1 MWQRFDA
8 EERSI
13 FDAETDPARRDVI
26 RIRDDLTRR
35 TGLPQMRCA
44 AVHVYTDDTM
54 GVVIGFQRF
63 VRLITCWYQVESV
76 LNIRMADHVKYHAGT
91 SIEWCGNRFLT
102 TLGADVIPPAKSTIK
117 CRPRLSRRTRR
128 TGGGGQ
134 SSWT

>member
-1 MWQRFDA
+1 MQHYVEKSLAFGQKKSSNYAQRWAYAVVELMWKRFDA

-26 RIRDDLTRR
+26 RIRDDLTRGRR

-63 VRLITCWYQVESV
+63 VRLITCWYQSAQPHRESP
-76 LNIRMADHVKYHAGT
+76 LAADIG
-91 SIEWCGNRFLT
+91 
-102 TLGADVIPPAKSTIK
+102 
-117 CRPRLSRRTRR
+117 
-128 TGGGGQ
+128 
-134 SSWT
+134 